1 MVPDGGDEQT
11 SSTRDLLFS
20 VPHAAPEKV
29 AEREEAPAW
38 SIVENVVY
46 FGKVIR
52 GD

>member
-11 SSTRDLLFS
+11 LSTRDLLFS